1 MLRMFSDLQPFR
13 RDPLGFLLGKAARCD
28 DPLVPLYL
36 GPTPAYLVADAD
48 LVKPI
53 LKAPESEINKG
64 VHVSR
69 MKPVIGENSLTMRS
83 GPEHQRRRD
92 ALHGILA
99 KGTVERLVPELTGEI
114 TRIVATV
121 AERSTFDAHEIGAG
135 LALRLV
141 SVAVFGRNAL
151 SPADEQALIAVVEEL
166 EQDVADEMFRM
177 LPLWPWE
184 SLRRK
189 KARAAGR
196 EVLLGIVS
204 RLRRRA
210 AATSAMR
217 ALDEI
222 GLTDAE
228 LADEVLTL
236 LLAGHHTTGSNFS
249 WILHRLAHD
258 PDLTAA
264 IRHEAG
270 AVANEVGDLT
280 AESLKHAPLSLAF
293 CKEVLRLYPSS
304 WWFARETQVD
314 LTIGGRDLP
323 KGAWLIVC
331 PWQLHRDDRYW
342 VEPDVLRLDRPFT
355 SKAWIPFG
363 VGSRACIGMGLAMIE
378 LQLMTLIFAQTFDLV
393 SSAPLDVAPI
403 AAVTLLP
410 PKISIT
416 AEVAPAAV
424 AH

>member
-1 MLRMFSDLQPFR
+1 MLFR
-13 RDPLGFLLGKAARCD
+13 
-28 DPLVPLYL
+28 
-36 GPTPAYLVADAD
+36 
-48 LVKPI
+48 
-53 LKAPESEINKG
+53 S
-64 VHVSR
+64 
-69 MKPVIGENSLTMRS
+69 
-83 GPEHQRRRD
+83 
-92 ALHGILA
+92 
-99 KGTVERLVPELTGEI
+99 TVERLVPELAGEI
-114 TRIVATV
+114 TRIVAAV
-121 AERSTFDAHEIGAG
+121 AERGTFDAHEVGAG

-184 SLRRK
+184 ARRRK

-204 RLRRRA
+204 RVRRRA

-264 IRHEAG
+264 IRHEAKS
-270 AVANEVGDLT
+270 VTNEAGDLT
-280 AESLKHAPLSLAF
+280 TESLKHAPLSLAF

-323 KGAWLIVC
+323 KGEI
-331 PWQLHRDDRYW
+331 
-342 VEPDVLRLDRPFT
+342 
-355 SKAWIPFG
+355 G
-363 VGSRACIGMGLAMIE
+363 RAH
-378 LQLMTLIFAQTFDLV
+378 V
-393 SSAPLDVAPI
+393 
-403 AAVTLLP
+403 
-410 PKISIT
+410 
-416 AEVAPAAV
+416 
-424 AH
+424 